1 MINEKSNR
9 IFIVDD
15 DPYWSELLKGI
26 LHSLGYYN
34 VLCFESGEACLE
46 GLEHQPG
53 IIFLDYQMKNSNGI
67 ATLRNIK
74 DKNEGLIVI
83 FTTSVEDIDV
93 AVKAM
98 KLGSFDFFQK
108 ASVSELTVK
117 NFLCNISDMQ
127 RKTEEGSSVHP
138 SA

>member
-1 MINEKSNR
+1 MINEKSKR

-15 DPYWSELLKGI
+15 DPYWRELLKGI

-34 VLCFESGEACLE
+34 VFCFESGEACLD
-46 GLEHQPG
+46 GLEHQPE
-53 IIFLDYQMKNSNGI
+53 IIFLDYEMKNSNGI

-74 DKNEGLIVI
+74 DRKEDLVVI
-83 FTTSVEDIDV
+83 FTTSVEDVDV

-108 ASVSELTVK
+108 NTVSELTVK
-117 NFLCNISDMQ
+117 NFLCNISDVK
-127 RKTEEGSSVHP
+127 RAS
-138 SA
+138 